1 MNREQ
6 KLRNLI
12 LDRYTS
18 LRQFAIEID
27 IPYST
32 LMTLLSR
39 DIGGASFDIVILIC
53 KKLDVDPFKI
63 QTLIIQKDEVAY
75 VNRTSHQL

>member
-1 MNREQ
+1 MTREL

-12 LDRYTS
+12 LDRYSS
-18 LRQFAIEID
+18 LRQFSVEAD

-39 DIGGASFDIVILIC
+39 DIGGASFDTVVRIC
-53 KKLDVDPFKI
+53 KTLEVNPLDFYLKEDS
-63 QTLIIQKDEVAY
+63 
-75 VNRTSHQL
+75 N

>member
-12 LDRYTS
+12 LDKYPS
-18 LRQFAIEID
+18 LRQFALEAD

-39 DIGGASFDIVILIC
+39 DVGGASFDIIIKIC
-53 KKLDVDPFKI
+53 RQLNVDPMEF
-63 QTLIIQKDEVAY
+63 Y
-75 VNRTSHQL
+75 C

>member
-6 KLRNLI
+6 NLRNLI
-12 LDRYTS
+12 LDRYVS
-18 LRQFAIEID
+18 LRQFAKEAD

-39 DIGGASFDIVILIC
+39 GIGGSAFDTVIRIC
-53 KKLDVDPFKI
+53 EVLGLDPFRI
-63 QTLIIQKDEVAY
+63 
-75 VNRTSHQL
+75 

>member
-12 LDRYTS
+12 LDRYQS
-18 LRQFAIEID
+18 LRQFAIEAD

-39 DIGGASFDIVILIC
+39 DVGGASFDIVVKIC
-53 KKLDVDPFKI
+53 KQLDIDPMDI
-63 QTLIIQKDEVAY
+63 CMVP
-75 VNRTSHQL
+75 

>member
-6 KLRNLI
+6 RLRNLI
-12 LDRYTS
+12 LDRYAS
-18 LRQFAIEID
+18 FRQFAKEAG

-39 DIGGASFDIVILIC
+39 DVGGASFDIVILIC
-53 KKLDVDPFKI
+53 KKLDMDPFKI
-63 QTLIIQKDEVAY
+63 
-75 VNRTSHQL
+75 

>member
-6 KLRNLI
+6 RLRNLI
-12 LDRYTS
+12 LDKYKS
-18 LRQFAIEID
+18 LRRFSIEAD

-39 DIGGASFDIVILIC
+39 DIGGASFDVVIKIC
-53 KKLDVDPFKI
+53 KKLEVDPYEFE
-63 QTLIIQKDEVAY
+63 D
-75 VNRTSHQL
+75 

>member
-1 MNREQ
+1 MTREQ

-12 LDRYTS
+12 LDEYPS
-18 LRQFAIEID
+18 LRQFAKEAD

-39 DIGGASFDIVILIC
+39 GIGGASFDVVLQIC
-53 KKLDVDPFKI
+53 RKLNIDPS
-63 QTLIIQKDEVAY
+63 TL
-75 VNRTSHQL
+75 

>member
-1 MNREQ
+1 MSREQ

-12 LDRYTS
+12 LDRYIS
-18 LRQFAIEID
+18 LRQFAKEAD

-39 DIGGASFDIVILIC
+39 DIGSASFDTVIQIC
-53 KKLDVDPFKI
+53 KKLNIDPNDI
-63 QTLIIQKDEVAY
+63 
-75 VNRTSHQL
+75 

>member
-12 LDRYTS
+12 LDRYPS
-18 LRQFAIEID
+18 LRQFAVEAD

-39 DIGGASFDIVILIC
+39 DVGGASFDVIIKIC
-53 KKLDVDPFKI
+53 KQLEVDPMEISDK
-63 QTLIIQKDEVAY
+63 
-75 VNRTSHQL
+75 

>member
-12 LDRYTS
+12 LNQYKS
-18 LRQFAIEID
+18 LRQFAIEAE

-32 LMTLLSR
+32 LVTLLSR
-39 DIGGASFDIVILIC
+39 DIGGASFDIVVKIC
-53 KKLDVDPFKI
+53 RKLAVEPLEFYA
-63 QTLIIQKDEVAY
+63 E
-75 VNRTSHQL
+75 N

>member
-12 LDRYTS
+12 LDRYPS
-18 LRQFAIEID
+18 LRQFAIEAD

-39 DIGGASFDIVILIC
+39 DVGGASFYVIIKIC
-53 KKLDVDPFKI
+53 KQLDVDPMDI
-63 QTLIIQKDEVAY
+63 YMVP
-75 VNRTSHQL
+75 

>member
-12 LDRYTS
+12 LDRYPS
-18 LRQFAIEID
+18 LRQFAIEAD

-39 DIGGASFDIVILIC
+39 DVGGASFDVIIKIC
-53 KKLDVDPFKI
+53 KQLDVDPMDI
-63 QTLIIQKDEVAY
+63 YMVP
-75 VNRTSHQL
+75 

>member
-12 LDRYTS
+12 LDRYPS
-18 LRQFAIEID
+18 LRQFALEAD

-39 DIGGASFDIVILIC
+39 DVGGASFDVIIKIC
-53 KKLDVDPFKI
+53 KHLGVEPMEFDG
-63 QTLIIQKDEVAY
+63 E
-75 VNRTSHQL
+75 

>member
-1 MNREQ
+1 MSRET

-18 LRQFAIEID
+18 LRQFAIEAD

-39 DIGGASFDIVILIC
+39 DVGGASFDVIIRIC
-53 KKLDVDPFKI
+53 KQLDVDPMEF
-63 QTLIIQKDEVAY
+63 Y
-75 VNRTSHQL
+75 N

>member
-1 MNREQ
+1 MTREQ

-12 LDRYTS
+12 LDRYKS
-18 LRQFAIEID
+18 LRQFALEAD

-39 DIGGASFDIVILIC
+39 DIGGASFDIVVRIC
-53 KKLDVDPFKI
+53 KKLNFDPMEFCEE
-63 QTLIIQKDEVAY
+63 L
-75 VNRTSHQL
+75 